1 MVAVLVVVRLPFPRH
16 CKSTAAP
23 LCSKHQ
29 PVAGFTMSADSAS
42 VGHALASQARKLSG
56 YWSGPVNRKTGGG
69 MDDPGKALLQSAGVS
84 HTLFRQTE
92 DRNR

>member
-1 MVAVLVVVRLPFPRH
+1 MPWR
-16 CKSTAAP
+16 
-23 LCSKHQ
+23 
-29 PVAGFTMSADSAS
+29 
-42 VGHALASQARKLSG
+42 RKPANYLE